1 MREDHLGDY
10 VGKQQVPC
18 TSNWM
23 DKFAV
28 LTNPI
33 LLAIAEAK
41 MLEAAEKH
49 NVTDIMVPRGHGE
62 V

>member
-1 MREDHLGDY
+1 M
-10 VGKQQVPC
+10 PC

-23 DKFAV
+23 DKFTV
-28 LTNPI
+28 LIGPI

-49 NVTDIMVPRGHGE
+49 NVTDIMVPRRPCGGRNF
-62 V
+62 VSMK